1 MPILNLKQPIGNFP
15 QVQIQID
22 YNLGGINYF
31 NYKEEKRGYYL
42 RFSPCKHKDLGNG
55 MYSTE
60 MQPMH
65 ERSFKICIKE
75 VNRKSDKTFYKLK
88 TKLMENIDTILEKY
102 EESNKTV
109 YDFIKE
115 LYKIGE

>member
-1 MPILNLKQPIGNFP
+1 MPILNLTQPIDDFP

-22 YNLGGINYF
+22 YNLGGMNYF

-65 ERSFKICIKE
+65 ERSFKMCIKE
-75 VNRKSDKTFYKLK
+75 CKRKDNRLLYYYQ
-88 TKLMENIDTILEKY
+88 TKLEHDIENVLKEYEK
-102 EESNKTV
+102 SNLNAYNYAKFLFNV
-109 YDFIKE
+109 E
-115 LYKIGE
+115 C

>member
-1 MPILNLKQPIGNFP
+1 MPILYLKKPINDFP

-22 YNLGGINYF
+22 YNLGGMNYF

-65 ERSFKICIKE
+65 ERSFKVCIKE
-75 VNRKSDKTFYKLK
+75 MNRKSNKTFHDLNMRF
-88 TKLMENIDTILEKY
+88 MENLSTILEKY
-102 EESNKTV
+102 EESNEAV
-109 YDFIKE
+109 YKFIKE
-115 LYKIGE
+115 LFKLGE

>member
-1 MPILNLKQPIGNFP
+1 MPILNLTKPIDKFS

-42 RFSPCKHKDLGNG
+42 RFSPCKHTEIDNG
-55 MYSTE
+55 VYCTE

-75 VNRKSDKTFYKLK
+75 VNRKSTKTFNDLNARF
-88 TKLMENIDTILEKY
+88 TENLQTILEKY
-102 EESNKTV
+102 EESNETV
-109 YDFIKE
+109 YKFIKE
-115 LYKIGE
+115 LFKLGE

>member
-1 MPILNLKQPIGNFP
+1 MTILNLKQPIGDFP

-22 YNLGGINYF
+22 YELGGINYF
-31 NYKEEKRGYYL
+31 NYKKEKRGYYL
-42 RFSPCKHKDLGNG
+42 RFNPCKHSEVGNG
-55 MYSTE
+55 IYCTE
-60 MQPMH
+60 MQLMH

-75 VNRKSDKTFYKLK
+75 VNRKNNKVFNDLN
-88 TKLMENIDTILEKY
+88 TKFKENLNTILEKY
-102 EESNKTV
+102 EESDKAV